1 MPDKFVYLDNAAA
14 TRTDARVLQAMLP
27 YFTDKYA
34 VATSQFGYSMGID
47 AKDALDQARAT
58 VANAM
63 GAEPDE
69 FIFTSG
75 SAESSNIALKG
86 VALALGEK
94 KGRPIITTRIVDFA
108 VLHSARALE
117 RQG

>member
-14 TRTDARVLQAMLP
+14 TRMDARVVQAMLP
-27 YFTDKYA
+27 FFTDKYA

-58 VANAM
+58 VASAM

-69 FIFTSG
+69 FIF
-75 SAESSNIALKG
+75 LK
-86 VALALGEK
+86 ERK
-94 KGRPIITTRIVDFA
+94 YKG
-108 VLHSARALE
+108 ARAYFRE
-117 RQG
+117 RDERYGEIKRA